1 MKSPV
6 RQNSLS
12 VLIPTLH
19 VRRSVQAV
27 ALAAGNLKACLPPQ
41 LRRQTELLDLFPQ
54 QHTAELVEMVL
65 ARRPRLIAFPLYLW
79 NRLQI
84 LQLCRELRKAQPNLL
99 LIVGGPEASADAENV
114 LLEGELDGVICGEGE
129 ESFGQLLQALA
140 AGRTPVALPGFL
152 PAGAKTARPVKPAVC
167 RDLSSLPSPWLEGIL
182 PLTEGCGVLW
192 EVARGCRF
200 NCAFCYDA
208 KGHQGVRPFP
218 LERLTVELEL
228 FVAKGVAQVWILDST
243 FNAPPERGKQLLRL
257 LIEKAPQIH
266 YHLEAKADF
275 LDAETAELL
284 AQLSCSVQIGLQ
296 SADPQVL
303 KPLHRALRPGQM
315 EQALKQLS
323 MAGITYGL
331 DLIYGLP
338 DDNHV
343 GFCRSLAFAL
353 QQQPNQ
359 VDIFPLAVLPGTE
372 LYQRQ
377 LEFGLKADPQPPYL
391 IIENR
396 SYPSEQLAAS
406 RKLAAATDIFYNRG
420 RAVGFFLQVC
430 AALKRTPAAL
440 LTDFANW
447 LEGAAGISAEKMLT
461 AEHWQPV
468 EILPL
473 QQKFVAEQLR
483 KAGQK
488 KLLRITE
495 DLINYHFACAEML
508 LAGECHPAQ
517 KLPPQRQYARQRWR
531 LNPRVRLQKFTYDV
545 EELGEWGGQPLATLA
560 KQLAAEPAYVIFLRR
575 QGEFVMESLQD
586 DFAKMLLAAGGK
598 KTGEQLIRGL
608 TPEDGAEMLEFALN
622 EGLLIPTS

>member
-1 MKSPV
+1 MNSPL

-19 VRRSVQAV
+19 VRRSAQAV
-27 ALAAGNLKACLPPQ
+27 ALAAGNLKACLSPQ

-54 QHTAELVEMVL
+54 QSPAEMLEMLL
-65 ARRPRLIAFPLYLW
+65 ACTPQLIAFPLYLW
-79 NRLQI
+79 NRSQI
-84 LQLCRELRKAQPNLL
+84 LQLCRELRKARPHLL

-140 AGRTPVALPGFL
+140 AGRAPVAIPGFL
-152 PAGAKTARPVKPAVC
+152 PADAETARPVKAVVC

-218 LERLTVELEL
+218 PERLSAELEL
-228 FVAKGVAQVWILDST
+228 FVAKGVAQIWILDST

-296 SADPQVL
+296 SADPQIL
-303 KPLHRALRPGQM
+303 KPLHRALKPGQM

-323 MAGITYGL
+323 MAGVTYGL

-338 DDNHV
+338 DDNHA
-343 GFCRSLAFAL
+343 GFCRSLDFAL

-377 LEFGLKADPQPPYL
+377 LEFGLKADPRPPYL

-440 LTDFANW
+440 LADFAAW
-447 LEGAAGISAEKMLT
+447 LEGAAEKTLT
-461 AEHWQPV
+461 AEHRQAID
-468 EILPL
+468 ILPL
-473 QQKFVAEQLR
+473 QQKFVAEQLQ
-483 KAGQK
+483 KNGQN

-508 LAGECHPAQ
+508 LAGECLPAQ

-531 LNPRVRLQKFTYDV
+531 LNPDVRVMKFTYDV
-545 EELGEWGGQPLATLA
+545 EELGEWGGQPLAKLA
-560 KQLAAEPAYVIFLRR
+560 KQLTAEPAYTIFYRR
-575 QGEFVMESLQD
+575 QGEFVVESLQD
-586 DFAKMLLAAGGK
+586 DFAELLPAAAGK
-598 KTGEQLIRGL
+598 KTGEQLLRGL
-608 TPEDGAEMLEFALN
+608 NPEDGAEILEFAIN